1 MLVVP
6 TLTKGQETFTQYL
19 YWLRY
24 QNQLIFSPKLYWNND
39 IDNRR
44 FFNPDVENQLILHS
58 RLHYKKG
65 PWDFGGGITFSWAYA
80 ARPENGFNH
89 AVSEIRPVIE
99 ANHEVLIKNIGI
111 QNRVRIDNR
120 FFEVD
125 EESVLDTTYYVMRFR
140 YRLQGRIP
148 LKRNDHD
155 VPTITLRVA
164 DEIMFNSKENTFDQ
178 NRIYATGEFYLNKN
192 FSLELGYIYIY
203 QQRFGTDDFFK
214 RNVLRFSVLHKVFR

>member
-6 TLTKGQETFTQYL
+6 TLTRAQESYTQYL

-58 RLHYKKG
+58 RLHYKRG
-65 PWDFGGGITFSWAYA
+65 HWDFGGGITFSWAFA
-80 ARPENGFNH
+80 ARPEYGFNH

-99 ANHEVLIKNIGI
+99 ASHEVLIKEIGI
-111 QNRVRIDNR
+111 QNRFRIDNR

-125 EESVLDTTYYVMRFR
+125 EESVLDTTFYVTRFR
-140 YRLQGRIP
+140 YRLQARIP
-148 LKRNDHD
+148 LKQNDD
-155 VPTITLRVA
+155 NVTTISLRVA
-164 DEIMFNSKENTFDQ
+164 DEIMFNSKQNTFDQ

-192 FSLELGYIYIY
+192 FSLEFGYIYIY

-214 RNVLRFSVLHKVFR
+214 RNVLRFSVFHKVFK

>member
-6 TLTKGQETFTQYL
+6 TLTKGQQTYTQYL

-24 QNQLIFSPKLYWNND
+24 QNQLIFNPHVYWNND

-44 FFNPDVENQLILHS
+44 FFNPDVENQLIFHS

-65 PWDFGGGITFSWAYA
+65 PWDFGGGITLSWAYA
-80 ARPENGFNH
+80 GRPESGYNH
-89 AVSEIRPVIE
+89 VVSEIRPVVE
-99 ANHEVLIKNIGI
+99 ASHELMIKKVGI

-125 EESVLDTTYYVMRFR
+125 DESVLDTTYYVTRFR

-148 LKRNDHD
+148 LKRNEDN
-155 VPTITLRVA
+155 VTTITLRVA
-164 DEIMFNSKENTFDQ
+164 DEIMLNTKQNTFDQ

-192 FSLELGYIYIY
+192 FSLEFGYIYIY

-214 RNVLRFSVLHKVFR
+214 RNVLRFSVLHKIFR